1 MQDLTLSLVQT
12 ELFWH
17 DIDANLS
24 MLEEK
29 IATLGQE
36 TDVIILPE
44 MFSTG
49 FTMEARDMAEPSR
62 GKTLQWMKRMS
73 SQSHALI
80 IGSFI
85 VNENGKYYNR
95 LHCVMHDDVRTYDK
109 RHLFRM
115 ADEHHYFDY
124 GKTRLIVNRNVWR
137 ILPLVCY
144 DLRFPVW
151 SRNRTIEDRPEYDL
165 AVYIANW
172 PASRISAWDV
182 LLKARAVEN
191 LAYCAG
197 VNRTGFD
204 GNHIE
209 YNGHS
214 GCYGPK
220 GESHLYAD
228 DQSGVFS
235 VTLSYDSLLD
245 YRKKFPAFLDSDR
258 YVIE

>member
-12 ELFWH
+12 ELFWL
-17 DIDANLS
+17 DIDANLA

-29 IATLGQE
+29 IDALGQE

-49 FTMEARDMAEPSR
+49 FTMETTGLAEPPG

-73 SQSHALI
+73 LLSDALV

-85 VNENGKYYNR
+85 VSENGKYYNR
-95 LHCVMHDDVRTYDK
+95 LHCVSDDDVHTCDK

-124 GKTRLIVNRNVWR
+124 GKTRLIVTRNGWH

-151 SRNRTIEDRPEYDL
+151 SRNRTVDSRPEYDI

-172 PASRISAWDV
+172 PAARISAWDV
-182 LLKARAVEN
+182 LLKSRAVEN

-220 GESHLYAD
+220 GESLLYAD
-228 DQSGVFS
+228 DQSSVLP
-235 VTLSYDSLLD
+235 VTLSYDSLLE
-245 YRKKFPAFLDSDR
+245 YRKKFPAHLDADR
-258 YVIE
+258 FEIL